1 MSRRHELDTSQR
13 TPSVRPAKDASVHQT
28 PPGGRQLTAV
38 PVHER
43 LGHNRDARS
52 TINAR
57 RCAYNDS
64 REGARRGYHP
74 RRGGRYDSSEDRSPS
89 PGLPGPQA
97 FGRHILNAAFPPRY
111 RPPTNIPKYSGETN
125 PGLWL
130 EDYRLA
136 YQVGGANDDDFI
148 IRNLPLFLADSA
160 RAWLEH
166 LPSNAIQSWVDLR
179 EIFVGNFQGTYKRPG
194 NPWDLKNCR

>member
-1 MSRRHELDTSQR
+1 M
-13 TPSVRPAKDASVHQT
+13 HQC
-28 PPGGRQLTAV
+28 
-38 PVHER
+38 

-52 TINAR
+52 TIDAR
-57 RCAYNDS
+57 RRAYNDS
-64 REGARRGYHP
+64 REGAKRGYHP
-74 RRGGRYDSSEDRSPS
+74 QCGGRYDSGEDRSPS
-89 PGLPGPQA
+89 PGLQGPQA

-130 EDYRLA
+130 EDYRLTFQA
-136 YQVGGANDDDFI
+136 GGANDDDFI
-148 IRNLPLFLADSA
+148 IRNIPL
-160 RAWLEH
+160 LEH

-194 NPWDLKNCR
+194 NPWDLKNYC